1 MVRPDVIMFGEPLR
15 PEVLRTA
22 FEEAEA
28 CDFILAI
35 GSSLVVYP
43 AADIPA
49 RAKRRGAKLAIINK
63 DETPLD
69 PMADY
74 VFQEA
79 SGIVLPDIVDKL
91 KSL

>member
-1 MVRPDVIMFGEPLR
+1 MFGEPLR
-15 PEVLRTA
+15 TEVLRDA

-28 CDFILAI
+28 CDFVLAI

-63 DETPLD
+63 DETPMD
-69 PMADY
+69 PSADY
-74 VFQEA
+74 VLREA
-79 SGIVLPDIVDKL
+79 AGSVLPAIVERLD
-91 KSL
+91 SP